1 AGCEA
6 AWHCARAG
14 VDTLLITTSLDTSYN
29 LARDREPLEPDT
41 LSEPGTAHA
50 SSLMAE
56 LVPALRG
63 PDGLVA
69 NFALHR
75 AVKLA
80 LESEPL
86 LHTLQSTVTGL
97 IVADEDRLGGVTT
110 WEGVARRGGL
120 TALCIGSFFKARL
133 SIGTVIEQQGRL
145 SEMAYDDLYLDLRDR
160 GVEFDARQFSLTEG
174 GATPPYTVTTPVL
187 AAGALAEDGFSVLG

>member
-1 AGCEA
+1 
-6 AWHCARAG
+6 
-14 VDTLLITTSLDTSYN
+14 
-29 LARDREPLEPDT
+29 
-41 LSEPGTAHA
+41 
-50 SSLMAE
+50 MAE

-97 IVADEDRLGGVTT
+97 IVDDEDRLGGVTT

-187 AAGALAEDGFSVLG
+187 AAGALAEDGFSVLGFSGLFAAGACVALPAGRPPGYEETARQGVRLGMALVAAARLS